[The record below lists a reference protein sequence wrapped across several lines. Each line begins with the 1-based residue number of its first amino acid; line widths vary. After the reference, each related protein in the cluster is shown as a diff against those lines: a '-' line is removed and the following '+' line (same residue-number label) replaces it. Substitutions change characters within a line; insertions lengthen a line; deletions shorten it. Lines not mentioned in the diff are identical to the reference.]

1 MVLTLTSVIKL
12 KGQWC
17 KSYHCPFNLA
27 KTMEEVV
34 KRKRGRP
41 RKNPTIEPAPVAI
54 KRPRGRPPKIVRD
67 VIAAI
72 SDVVKIVEV
81 DIVKKKRGRPP
92 KAKQQTEATKPE
104 PVKKDYNVISITD
117 LEFWAETTDRDMF
130 KQAVTDYNKIKKSKS
145 KPEAR
150 WYKDRI
156 EVVVV

>member
-1 MVLTLTSVIKL
+1 MVQIVPLPI
-12 KGQWC
+12 
-17 KSYHCPFNLA
+17 FNSQP
-27 KTMEEVV
+27 MEEAV

-41 RKNPTIEPAPVAI
+41 RKNPIIEPAPVAI

-92 KAKQQTEATKPE
+92 KAKQQTEAPKPE
-104 PVKKDYNVISITD
+104 PVKKDYLVVSITD
-117 LEFWAETTDRDMF
+117 LEFWAETTDKPMF

>member
-1 MVLTLTSVIKL
+1 
-12 KGQWC
+12 
-17 KSYHCPFNLA
+17 
-27 KTMEEVV
+27 MEEVI

-41 RKNPTIEPAPVAI
+41 RKNPGIENAPVAI
-54 KRPRGRPPKIVRD
+54 KRPRGRPRKIVQD

-72 SDVVKIVEV
+72 SDVVKVVEV
-81 DIVKKKRGRPP
+81 NIAKKRGRPP
-92 KAKQQTEATKPE
+92 KAKQQTEAPKPAL
-104 PVKKDYNVISITD
+104 VKKDYNVVSIAD
-117 LEFWAETTDRDMF
+117 LEFWAETTDKPMF

>member
-1 MVLTLTSVIKL
+1 MLTVSLPLLLS
-12 KGQWC
+12 
-17 KSYHCPFNLA
+17 HP
-27 KTMEEVV
+27 MEETL

-41 RKNPTIEPAPVAI
+41 RKNPIVEDSVPVAI

-81 DIVKKKRGRPP
+81 NIVKKKRGRPP
-92 KAKQQTEATKPE
+92 KAKQQTEAPKPE
-104 PVKKDYNVISITD
+104 PVKKDYLVVSITD
-117 LEFWAETTDRDMF
+117 LEFWAETTDKPMF

-156 EVVVV
+156 EVVSI